1 MAGYVDSE
9 ARAEDNFS
17 SAWTLVIVGAVG
29 LVLMILVFS
38 GVIPF
43 PVYGAGKYLI
53 EGVLTLFCVVFLF
66 SGIISFKKGKSYSNE
81 ASAEKAQK
89 QRIID
94 WCKENDIANKINEA
108 IGEQANVMPQE
119 ELYFQRSEMLKRS
132 VFASFR
138 DMGIE
143 YLDHIT
149 DELYDSLF
157 ED

>member
-1 MAGYVDSE
+1 MGYVDSE

-17 SAWTLVIVGAVG
+17 SAWTLIIVGAVG
-29 LVLMILVFS
+29 LVLMILVFA

-53 EGVLTLFCVVFLF
+53 EGVLTLFCVVFLVT
-66 SGIISFKKGKSYSNE
+66 GVISFKKGKSYSTE
-81 ASAEKAQK
+81 ASTEKAQK

-94 WCKENDIANKINEA
+94 FCKENEIATKINDA
-108 IGEQANVMPQE
+108 IGEQIDTMPQE
-119 ELYFQRSEMLKRS
+119 ELYFKRSEMLKAA
-132 VFASFR
+132 VFTSFK

>member
-1 MAGYVDSE
+1 MAGYVDSK

-17 SAWTLVIVGAVG
+17 SAWTLIIVGIVG
-29 LVLMILVFS
+29 LVFMILVFA
-38 GVIPF
+38 GVVPF
-43 PVYGAGKYLI
+43 PVYGPGKYLI
-53 EGVLTLFCVVFLF
+53 EGVLTLFCIVFIYA
-66 SGIISFKKGKSYSNE
+66 GIVSFKKGKSYSSE
-81 ASAEKAQK
+81 ASAEDAQK

-94 WCKENDIANKINEA
+94 FCKEKDIATKINES

-119 ELYFQRSEMLKRS
+119 ELYFKRAEMLKAA
-132 VFASFR
+132 VFTTFK

>member
-1 MAGYVDSE
+1 MGYVDSE

-17 SAWTLVIVGAVG
+17 SAWTLILVGVVG
-29 LVLMILVFS
+29 LILMILVFA

-53 EGVLTLFCVVFLF
+53 EGVLTLFCVVFVVT
-66 SGIISFKKGKSYSNE
+66 GIISFKKGKTYSTE

-94 WCKENDIANKINEA
+94 FCKENEIAAKINDA
-108 IGEQANVMPQE
+108 IGEMINTMTQE
-119 ELYFQRSEMLKRS
+119 ELYFKRSEMLKS
-132 VFASFR
+132 AVFTNFK